1 MYASDVT
8 NRKRNQAVFSDIS
21 RQKELLNKGSIMR
34 INYQKGGTDY
44 AYMMELEQGCIN
56 NKCLGD
62 LPVYSVAGDY
72 STDMD
77 ITGAK
82 YMDPTGLQ
90 EYGYSLPVDSSG
102 NAIFPTGPTRDDV
115 YFPIPM
121 NGMQFHFFGVL
132 QTQMFWSTN
141 CVILFRNPGVRMP
154 NIPGNTSY
162 LNTPGFSNQVNLG
175 FPLPAILL
183 GNYDR
188 RLDNLYVK
196 DDSIPSKYS
205 IITLFVFYE
214 DFTNQLTST
223 PNTGQY
229 RVRIIRELTGA
240 NRQWIEVSVKVAPSF
255 SGYIAGN
262 TDTDRNPVDPTKLS
276 PYNITD
282 GTGFT
287 NLCGTTFATVG
298 PAAGSSFTFTSDSQG
313 NNWVFRNNSYVP
325 V

>member
-1 MYASDVT
+1 
-8 NRKRNQAVFSDIS
+8 
-21 RQKELLNKGSIMR
+21 MR

-44 AYMMELEQGCIN
+44 AYMIGLEQGCIN
-56 NKCLGD
+56 NTCKGETIQYSADGSYATDMNIDTARYINPNDPPLIEHGYQIPGD
-62 LPVYSVAGDY
+62 LDGNGDY
-72 STDMD
+72 
-77 ITGAK
+77 I
-82 YMDPTGLQ
+82 YP
-90 EYGYSLPVDSSG
+90 P
-102 NAIFPTGPTRDDV
+102 GPTRDDS

-121 NGMQFHFFGVL
+121 NGMQFYFFGTL

-141 CVILFRNPGVRMP
+141 CAILFRDPGARIP
-154 NIPGNTSY
+154 DIPGNSSY
-162 LNTPGFSNQVNLG
+162 LATVPNNAINLG
-175 FPLPAILL
+175 YTLPAILL

-188 RLDNLYVK
+188 RLNNLYIK
-196 DDSIPSKYS
+196 DESVPTKFS

-214 DFTNQLTST
+214 GFTNQLIST

-229 RVRIIRELTGA
+229 RVRIIRELSGD
-240 NRQWIEVSVKVAPSF
+240 NKQWIEVSVKVAAPN
-255 SGYIAGN
+255 SGYIAGDIDSDGN
-262 TDTDRNPVDPTKLS
+262 QVDPTKLS

-282 GTGFT
+282 GNAFI